1 MLNTPIEQTRQRR
14 AETRSLASTVAV
26 TAVIF
31 FFLWKVIFALVV
43 VSGISMN
50 PTLQS
55 GNLVLAR
62 RFGLDDLRRGDI
74 VVFDSTGVGK
84 KLIKRIVAVGGDTV
98 NIDYEAGIVTVNGKA
113 LSEPYIAA
121 PTRLNEGVN
130 LPANVPE
137 GFLFVLGDNRNQS
150 RDSRDPDVG
159 MISQSDVIGK
169 VFLRMWPFSFF

>member
-1 MLNTPIEQTRQRR
+1 MLSRPIEQTKQCRD
-14 AETRSLASTVAV
+14 ETRSLASTVAV

-31 FFLWKVIFALVV
+31 FFLWKVVFALVV
-43 VSGISMN
+43 VSGISMH

-62 RFGLDDLRRGDI
+62 RFGLHDLRRGDI
-74 VVFDSTGVGK
+74 VVFDSAGAGK

-98 NIDYEAGIVTVNGKA
+98 NIDYEAGIVTVNGKT

-121 PTRLNEGVN
+121 PTRLNEGAI

-137 GFLFVLGDNRNQS
+137 GFYFVLGDNRNQS

-159 MISQSDVIGK
+159 MVNQSDVIGK
-169 VFLRMWPFSFF
+169 VVLRLWPFSFF